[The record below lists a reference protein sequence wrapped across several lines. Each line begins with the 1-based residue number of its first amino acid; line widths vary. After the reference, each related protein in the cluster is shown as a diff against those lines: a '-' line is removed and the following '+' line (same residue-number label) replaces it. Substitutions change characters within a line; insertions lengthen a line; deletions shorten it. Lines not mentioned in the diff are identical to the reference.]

1 MVTTGIEWYRRY
13 WLALPLLLAVLPL
26 LLAVLPLLLAML
38 LALLAACG
46 QQVGNTPAHQR
57 H

>member
-1 MVTTGIEWYRRY
+1 MVTTSIEWYRRY

-46 QQVGNTPAHQR
+46 QPGGNTPAHQR